1 VREPPPEPPG
11 DAELTPEERRLLGWL
26 ADDRDTSEMAR
37 SLGVSVSTVR
47 EHLRRLLA
55 KLGAT
60 GRGPWPPPPSRA

>member
-1 VREPPPEPPG
+1 VREPSPESPA
-11 DAELTPEERRLLGWL
+11 DAELTPEELRLLGWL
-26 ADDRDTSEMAR
+26 AEDRDTAEMAR

-47 EHLRRLLA
+47 EHLRRVFA